1 MAKRSMTAADRT
13 ILDRVI
19 RKIGKR
25 RIYEI
30 YLQWNEGTLRAQKG
44 ETVGLFHFLNE
55 ITRDY
60 SYNAIFAAI
69 DESKERR
76 RRAKTKTSAAWTKA
90 A

>member
-1 MAKRSMTAADRT
+1 MSKRKLSAADRV

-19 RKIGKR
+19 SKIGKR

-30 YLQWNEGTLRAQKG
+30 YLTWNEGTYKYHDN
-44 ETVGLFHFLNE
+44 ETVDLLHFLNE

-60 SYNAIFAAI
+60 SYRAIFAAI

-76 RRAKTKTSAAWTKA
+76 RREQTKTTAARTKA